1 MKLVWTPR
9 ALAEID
15 AIFAY
20 TAASDRNVAERLTFE
35 MEAASLGSP
44 IFRTWV
50 DRAASKG
57 PGNSLSAALP
67 TSCPTASVTAVSKF
81 WPHCTHPGSGLNPS
95 EL

>member
-35 MEAASLGSP
+35 MEARVARLADFPDMGRPGRVEGTREFVVSGTPYILP
-44 IFRTWV
+44 
-50 DRAASKG
+50 DRVRDG
-57 PGNSLSAALP
+57 RVEILAALH
-67 TSCPTASVTAVSKF
+67 ASRQ
-81 WPHCTHPGSGLNPS
+81 WPESF
-95 EL
+95 